1 MSIEDRAKATAKDVS
16 GKVEEA
22 VGDLTGNKEAKAK
35 GKSKQAEAKIDH
47 TVEDGKE
54 AVKKT
59 IDQSINLCV
68 SKSLFCDVD
77 DVAEDEMFKRLVLL
91 LVLTDK
97 ILMSMRYIF
106 RGNNDVISTSQ

>member
-59 IDQSINLCV
+59 ID
-68 SKSLFCDVD
+68 
-77 DVAEDEMFKRLVLL
+77 
-91 LVLTDK
+91 
-97 ILMSMRYIF
+97 
-106 RGNNDVISTSQ
+106 